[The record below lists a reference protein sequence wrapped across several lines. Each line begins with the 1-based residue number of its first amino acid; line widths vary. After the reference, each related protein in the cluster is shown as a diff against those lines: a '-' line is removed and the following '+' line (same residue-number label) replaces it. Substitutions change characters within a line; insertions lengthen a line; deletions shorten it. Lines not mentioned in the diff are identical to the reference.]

1 MLLPLGTERAGG
13 REYYPTGD
21 IPNKYIYDVF

>member
-1 MLLPLGTERAGG
+1 MFPLGAEWAGG
-13 REYYPTGD
+13 RESYPNNE